1 MPEQPTIEGIH
12 AAAARLKGLA
22 VETPLLESELL
33 NERLGGRILVKAEM
47 LQRTGSFKF
56 RGAYNRIATLD
67 VASRKS
73 GVVAYSS
80 GNHAQGVAAAAKLLG
95 IPAVIVM
102 PEDAP
107 EIKISSTRALGAEV
121 ILYDRLRE
129 NREALGEKVAGDR
142 GLTLIRPYDDPFII
156 EGQGTAGLEIVRQAR
171 AMDARQAKSMDAG
184 LDALL
189 APCGGG
195 GLIAGVS
202 LALTEESPATE
213 IYSVEPIGF
222 DDMARSLQAGER
234 VGNSGDAAS
243 FCDALKAQMPGEM
256 TFAVN
261 SRLLKGGLAVS
272 DGAVAAAMRL
282 LFESLKIVA
291 EPGGAVGLAA
301 LIEGAFPLRG
311 KTVCVVCSGGNVD
324 PGTFREVLA
333 G

>member
-1 MPEQPTIEGIH
+1 MPEYPTIEGIH

-22 VETPLLESELL
+22 VETPLLESDLL
-33 NERLGGRILVKAEM
+33 NERLGGRVLIKAEM

-56 RGAYNRIATLD
+56 RGAYNSISTLEP
-67 VASRKS
+67 SIQKT

-102 PEDAP
+102 PKDAP
-107 EIKISSTRALGAEV
+107 GIKLSSTRALGAEV
-121 ILYDRLRE
+121 ILYDRQRE
-129 NREALGEKVAGDR
+129 NRESLGEKVASDR

-156 EGQGTAGLEIVRQAR
+156 EGQGTAGFEIVRQAH
-171 AMDARQAKSMDAG
+171 AMDAD
-184 LDALL
+184 LDSLL

-202 LALTEESPATE
+202 MALTEKSPATE
-213 IYSVEPIGF
+213 IYSVEPEDF

-234 VGNSGDAAS
+234 LENSGDGES
-243 FCDALKAQMPGEM
+243 FCDALLSPMPGEM

-272 DGAVAAAMRL
+272 DGAVGAAMRL

-301 LIEGAFPLRG
+301 LIEGAFALDG

-324 PGTFREVLA
+324 PEIFKKVLE